1 VQRARLALILDEIQ
15 RLILDEIQ
23 RLILDEIQ
31 RMTSGSSQA

>member
-1 VQRARLALILDEIQ
+1 VQRVRLALILDEIQ